1 MQLTLTQRVPG
12 RRRVEVGETES
23 ATYIRLIQLQHST
36 TQGTTDLLYSGE
48 LRAHTV
54 FFANLFRD
62 REQDNI

>member
-36 TQGTTDLLYSGE
+36 TDLLYSGE